1 MWPPE
6 LHTTERAGASQRP
19 RRSFCAILQREAGKT
34 GAFAPC
40 TRAGFLLSNNFY
52 NFLQVILDFCQKTV
66 SASVI

>member
-34 GAFAPC
+34 GAFAPLHPP
-40 TRAGFLLSNNFY
+40 RLSP
-52 NFLQVILDFCQKTV
+52 VK
-66 SASVI
+66 